1 MILVHLD
8 RSRIQIDSSTIVF
21 LLILQNFLEHVFHK
35 TPENDCLWIYGFL
48 IICFSQYVEM
58 TFSANFDQMLLPEI
72 NKVKKLKK
80 LMKTYPKLCFLD
92 KFFL

>member
-8 RSRIQIDSSTIVF
+8 RSRIQIDSSTSVF

-35 TPENDCLWIYGFL
+35 TPENDCFWIYGFL